1 MYIYIHLVWDAKCTR
16 LIWNWLCSGW
26 SLRILCHSNCIYLQ
40 IPSSN
45 SINDIVCFKPHWGGS
60 GIKHSL
66 QLSLRRAAE
75 ETMRAAREGPLQN
88 PWIREGVL
96 TQKLFHDTS
105 PNGKNRFHK
114 FDLWHSFHLGVG
126 KHWLGA
132 GMMILQH
139 KVPGSNIDDRFAFLS
154 NAYQD
159 FCRRNKIPR
168 IVGKLHQHLFGS
180 TLPEPE
186 GTWSKAAVTSN
197 LCLFL
202 EDFFLWQTLQWSK
215 GTNGYNFW

>member
-1 MYIYIHLVWDAKCTR
+1 MFRMKSQN
-16 LIWNWLCSGW
+16 LI
-26 SLRILCHSNCIYLQ
+26 CHSNCIYLQ

-202 EDFFLWQTLQWSK
+202 EDFLWQTLQ
-215 GTNGYNFW
+215 